1 MVSRERDMS
10 GGGHNKASWQWATL
24 LRAPH
29 RVSFLAGCTV
39 VLASALWWWLEMVS
53 RTGAWPSVATAV
65 PATFV
70 HALVMS
76 LGFMPLF
83 FCGFLYTAGPKWLQ
97 MPEVAAPVILKPVV
111 MMILGWA
118 LVLCGAHW
126 HQALA
131 ATGAGM
137 AALGWQALTWRFI
150 GLLKH
155 SPARDRMHACV
166 VAAACSVGVLAMGG
180 AAIGLAMADY
190 RIARMSA
197 LLGLWWF
204 IVPVYVAVAHRMIPF
219 FTASALPGLD
229 AWRPTWL
236 LAILQGAVIL
246 QGVWVLGEAMGWQSQ
261 PGVMVARVGV
271 SAVSGLIMLTV
282 AVRWGLMQSMR
293 VRLLAML
300 HVGFAWLGVAL
311 CLDAVSTALGLMGH
325 GSMGLLPLH
334 ALTMGFL
341 ASVLMAM
348 VTRVSCG
355 HSGRPL
361 LADNLVW
368 CLFWALQLTTLLR
381 LAAAVWPAQSTWLL
395 SVSASGWLVVMGTWA
410 LRHARWYGLPR
421 VDGGQG

>member
-1 MVSRERDMS
+1 MS
-10 GGGHNKASWQWATL
+10 GENDKASWRWVTL

-29 RVSFLAGCTV
+29 RVSFLAGCGMA
-39 VLASALWWWLEMVS
+39 LASALWWWLEMVS
-53 RTGAWPSVATAV
+53 RSGAWPSMATAV

-97 MPEVAAPVILKPVV
+97 MPEVAAPEIIKPVV
-111 MMILGWA
+111 AMGLGWT

-126 HQALA
+126 HRALA
-131 ATGAGM
+131 AAGAGM
-137 AALGWQALTWRFI
+137 AALGWLALTLRFI
-150 GLLKH
+150 GLLKR
-155 SPARDRMHACV
+155 SPARDRLHASV
-166 VAAACSVGVLAMGG
+166 VATACSVGVLAMGV
-180 AAIGLAMADY
+180 ATIGLAMADY
-190 RIARMSA
+190 RIVRLAA

-204 IVPVYVAVAHRMIPF
+204 VVPVYVAVAHRMIPF
-219 FTASALPGLD
+219 FTASALPELD

-246 QGVWVLGEAMGWQSQ
+246 QGVWVLGEGMGWQSSS
-261 PGVMVARVGV
+261 GVTMARACI
-271 SAVSGLIMLTV
+271 SALSGLAMLAV
-282 AVRWGLMQSMR
+282 ALRWGLMQSMH

-300 HVGFAWLGVAL
+300 HVGFAWLGMAL
-311 CLDAVSTALGLMGH
+311 CLDAVSTALGLVGH
-325 GSMGLLPLH
+325 AAMGLLSLH

-361 LADNLVW
+361 VADNLVW
-368 CLFWALQLTTLLR
+368 CLFLALQLTTLLR
-381 LAAAVWPAQSTWLL
+381 LVATVWSAQSTWLL
-395 SVSASGWLVVMGTWA
+395 PLAASGWLVVMGAWS

-421 VDGGQG
+421 VDGGKG